1 MDEISPRRCREC
13 KVSAQQLEPTVV
25 SQSSPVVFMLSRQRT
40 TLEHPVWQSAW
51 LKKKKNGKKRR
62 QEQGAEWFRFRSLS
76 GLKSHRG

>member
-51 LKKKKNGKKRR
+51 LKKKKWEEK
-62 QEQGAEWFRFRSLS
+62 EAGARS
-76 GLKSHRG
+76 